1 MAVYL
6 KYRQIAQD
14 ETSVEYE
21 IHMGPDDP
29 EPLRIQFSK
38 AADAPVLTVDGAKV
52 AANKAIRQIV
62 RRSVVEGGWP
72 AGGVIQS

>member
-6 KYRQIAQD
+6 KYRQTAQD

-21 IHMGPDDP
+21 IHTGPDDP
-29 EPLRIQFSK
+29 EPLRIRIPK

-62 RRSVVEGGWP
+62 RRNVVEGGWP
-72 AGGVIQS
+72 RGGVIQS